1 MENKKIERLNFRI
14 QMIETELE
22 YKNKRLEALTKEL
35 KEAVAK
41 YDTYSI
47 VTFVPGYVRQIEELA
62 RDIINLQ
69 EQKRMLLWIAKE
81 EEDAR

>member
-14 QMIETELE
+14 QMIDNELE
-22 YKNKRLEALTKEL
+22 YKTKRLEAMTKEL
-35 KEAVAK
+35 KESVAK

-47 VTFVPGYVRQIEELA
+47 VTFVPGYIRQIEELDQ
-62 RDIINLQ
+62 DIKNLK

-81 EEDAR
+81 DDND

>member
-1 MENKKIERLNFRI
+1 MESKKIKRLNFRI
-14 QMIETELE
+14 EMIESKIEDLTE
-22 YKNKRLEALTKEL
+22 RLEALTRDL

-47 VTFVPGYVRQIEELA
+47 VTFVPGYVRQIEELD
-62 RDIINLQ
+62 REIKELE

-81 EEDAR
+81 EEDA

>member
-1 MENKKIERLNFRI
+1 MDNQKMQKLTNRLE
-14 QMIETELE
+14 MIEYWLE
-22 YKNKRLEALTKEL
+22 DKNARLQVLTKEL

-47 VTFVPGYVRQIEELA
+47 VTFVPGYVRQIEELDREIKA
-62 RDIINLQ
+62 LE

-81 EEDAR
+81 DGNA

>member
-1 MENKKIERLNFRI
+1 MESKKIKRLNFRI
-14 QMIETELE
+14 EMIESKIEDLTE
-22 YKNKRLEALTKEL
+22 RLEAMTRDL

-47 VTFVPGYVRQIEELA
+47 VTFVPGYVRQIEELD
-62 RDIINLQ
+62 REIKELE

-81 EEDAR
+81 DEDV

>member
-14 QMIETELE
+14 QMIDNELE
-22 YKNKRLEALTKEL
+22 YKTKRLEAMTMEL
-35 KEAVAK
+35 KESVAK

-47 VTFVPGYVRQIEELA
+47 VTFVPGYIRQIEELDQ
-62 RDIINLQ
+62 DIKNLK

-81 EEDAR
+81 DDND

>member
-14 QMIETELE
+14 QMIDNELE
-22 YKNKRLEALTKEL
+22 YKTKRLEAMTKEL
-35 KEAVAK
+35 KESVAK

-47 VTFVPGYVRQIEELA
+47 VTFVPGYIRQIEELDQ
-62 RDIINLQ
+62 DIKNLK

-81 EEDAR
+81 DDNE

>member
-14 QMIETELE
+14 QMIDNELE
-22 YKNKRLEALTKEL
+22 YKTKRLEAMTKEL
-35 KEAVAK
+35 KESVAK

-47 VTFVPGYVRQIEELA
+47 VTFVPGYIRQIEELDQ
-62 RDIINLQ
+62 DIKNLK

-81 EEDAR
+81 EDNE

>member
-14 QMIETELE
+14 QMIDNELE
-22 YKNKRLEALTKEL
+22 YKTKRLEDMTEEL
-35 KEAVAK
+35 KESVAK

-47 VTFVPGYVRQIEELA
+47 VTFVPGYIRQIEDLDQ
-62 RDIINLQ
+62 DIKNLK

-81 EEDAR
+81 DDND

>member
-14 QMIETELE
+14 QMIDNELE
-22 YKNKRLEALTKEL
+22 YKTKRLEAMTKEL
-35 KEAVAK
+35 KESVAK

-47 VTFVPGYVRQIEELA
+47 VTFVPGYIRQIEELD
-62 RDIINLQ
+62 REIKSLK

-81 EEDAR
+81 EEDA

>member
-14 QMIETELE
+14 QMIDNELE
-22 YKNKRLEALTKEL
+22 YKTKRLEAMTKEL
-35 KEAVAK
+35 KESVAK

-47 VTFVPGYVRQIEELA
+47 VTFVPGYIRQIEELDH
-62 RDIINLQ
+62 DIKNLK

-81 EEDAR
+81 EEDA

>member
-1 MENKKIERLNFRI
+1 MEKKLNHRIE
-14 QMIETELE
+14 MIGYELAD
-22 YKNKRLEALTKEL
+22 KKARLEALTKEL

-47 VTFVPGYVRQIEELA
+47 VTFVPGYVRQIEELD
-62 RDIINLQ
+62 REIRNLD

-81 EEDAR
+81 DSNA

>member
-14 QMIETELE
+14 QMIDNELE
-22 YKNKRLEALTKEL
+22 YKTKRLEAMTKEL
-35 KEAVAK
+35 KESVAK

-47 VTFVPGYVRQIEELA
+47 VTFVPGYIRQIEELDQ
-62 RDIINLQ
+62 DIKNLK

-81 EEDAR
+81 EEDA

>member
-14 QMIETELE
+14 QMIDNKLE
-22 YKNKRLEALTKEL
+22 YKTKRLEAITKKL
-35 KEAVAK
+35 KESVAK

-47 VTFVPGYVRQIEELA
+47 VTFVPGYIRQIEELD
-62 RDIINLQ
+62 REIKSLK

-81 EEDAR
+81 EEDA